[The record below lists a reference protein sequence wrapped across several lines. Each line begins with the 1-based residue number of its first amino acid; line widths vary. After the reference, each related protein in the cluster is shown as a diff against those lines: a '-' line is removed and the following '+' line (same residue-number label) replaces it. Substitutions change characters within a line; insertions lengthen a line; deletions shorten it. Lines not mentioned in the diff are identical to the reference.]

1 MLTNAPCAL
10 SGVSAAQVGASA
22 TKLPNALADVY
33 LRLGQPDKA
42 RAQAE
47 EVLKINPKFSLE
59 SMKILTA
66 FKDPVLKERRLAELR
81 KAGLK

>member
-1 MLTNAPCAL
+1 ME
-10 SGVSAAQVGASA
+10 
-22 TKLPNALADVY
+22 
-33 LRLGQPDKA
+33 KA

-59 SMKILTA
+59 SMKLLTA

>member
-1 MLTNAPCAL
+1 MAHVRLAEAY
-10 SGVSAAQVGASA
+10 VG
-22 TKLPNALADVY
+22 
-33 LRLGQPDKA
+33 LGQLDKA

-59 SMKILTA
+59 SMKLLTA

>member
-1 MLTNAPCAL
+1 MTHVWLAVAY
-10 SGVSAAQVGASA
+10 VG
-22 TKLPNALADVY
+22 
-33 LRLGQPDKA
+33 LGELDKA
-42 RAQAE
+42 RTQAE

-59 SMKILTA
+59 SMKILTD

>member
-1 MLTNAPCAL
+1 ME
-10 SGVSAAQVGASA
+10 
-22 TKLPNALADVY
+22 
-33 LRLGQPDKA
+33 KA

>member
-1 MLTNAPCAL
+1 LAHVWLAE
-10 SGVSAAQVGASA
+10 AYVG
-22 TKLPNALADVY
+22 
-33 LRLGQPDKA
+33 LGQLDKA

-59 SMKILTA
+59 SMKLLTA
-66 FKDPVLKERRLAELR
+66 FKAPVLKERRLAELR